1 MSNKH
6 GKEAGATFTV
16 RKVIDGI
23 GVERTFPLF
32 SPMIDEIE
40 KVSRSK
46 VRRSKLYFIRRKAAK
61 EIRRKMR
68 KIMDTREEV
77 AEVTENTPVAEVAA

>member
-1 MSNKH
+1 
-6 GKEAGATFTV
+6 
-16 RKVIDGI
+16 
-23 GVERTFPLF
+23 
-32 SPMIDEIE
+32 MIDEIE

-68 KIMDTREEV
+68 KIMDTREDDAPV
-77 AEVTENTPVAEVAA
+77 AETTPVAEVTA